1 VGSDGEDVDGSS
13 LLPDAALRRRAY
25 ERLVELLEQHWE
37 GVRDVSVAPAA
48 SYPELEERLRGFDFA
63 EPVALDEVLDEVGE
77 LLRDGIVHTAHPRY
91 FGLFN
96 PTPTFAGV
104 LADALVAAFN
114 PQLAVTSH
122 APAAVAIERHV
133 VSFLGDRLG
142 LSGAGGSF
150 TSGGAEANLTALLL
164 ALERH
169 FPETAERGLAAAP
182 GQPILYVSGE
192 AHDSFVK
199 AARMTGLGHLAV
211 RPVEANS
218 GLALDV
224 DALRSRIERD
234 RAAGERPFLVVA
246 TAGST
251 AAGVIDPLPQI
262 ADLCGELGL
271 DLHVDAAW
279 AGAIALSE
287 RLRPLLEGIERADSV
302 TVDAHKWLSA
312 PMGAGVFLTPHRRDL
327 ASTFRVTAA
336 YMPSAE
342 SSDPYLT
349 SAQWS
354 RRFIGLKV
362 FMSLAAA
369 GRGGYAAQI
378 EHDFRLGDRLRTR
391 LREGGWR
398 IVNDTPLPLACFVPD
413 TAADAEEL
421 ARIAREVE
429 ASGVA
434 WISVARLAG
443 RPALRACITS
453 YRSTDEDVDALC
465 DALDRARG
473 LSPGGRRAPLRGSG
487 TG

>member
-1 VGSDGEDVDGSS
+1 VESARVDGTAF
-13 LLPDAALRRRAY
+13 LPGASHRRRAY
-25 ERLVELLEQHWE
+25 GSLVELLERHWE
-37 GVRDVSVAPAA
+37 GVHELAVAPTA
-48 SYPELEERLRGFDFA
+48 SYEELEQRLRRFDFA
-63 EPVALDEVLDEVGE
+63 APVPLDELLGAAEE
-77 LLRDGIVHTAHPRY
+77 LLGEGIVHTSHPRY

-104 LADALVAAFN
+104 LGDALVAAFN

-122 APAAVAIERHV
+122 APAAVAIERRV
-133 VSFLGDRLG
+133 LSFLGDCVG
-142 LSGAGGSF
+142 LPGASGSF

-182 GQPILYVSGE
+182 GRPTIYVSGE
-192 AHDSFVK
+192 AHHSFVK
-199 AARMTGLGHLAV
+199 AARMTGLGHSAV
-211 RPVEANS
+211 RTVETAG

-224 DALRSRIERD
+224 EALRSRIERD
-234 RAAGERPFLVVA
+234 RAGGDHPFLVVA

-251 AAGVIDPLPQI
+251 AAGVIDPLPRI
-262 ADLCGELGL
+262 ADLCAHLGL

-287 RLRPLLEGIERADSV
+287 RLRPLLDGIERADSV

-312 PMGAGVFLTPHRRDL
+312 PMGAGVFLTPHGSDL
-327 ASTFRVTAA
+327 ASTFRVSAA

-342 SSDPYLT
+342 TSDPYLT

-378 EHDFRLGDRLRTR
+378 EHDCRLGDVLRTR
-391 LREGGWR
+391 LRERGWR
-398 IVNDTPLPLACFVPD
+398 IVNDTPLPVICFAPE
-413 TAADAEEL
+413 APADGEEL
-421 ARIAREVE
+421 ARLARGVE

-434 WISVARLAG
+434 WISVAQLAG

-453 YRSTDEDVDALC
+453 YRSTEADLDALC
-465 DALDRARG
+465 DALDRARE
-473 LSPGGRRAPLRGSG
+473 LSPAAGRRAPPRGSG
-487 TG
+487 RG